1 MFNKNTDFVVMVI
14 LLNITKNSYCLV
26 IFEPYR
32 VFQLQQLQQFQ
43 AGNATGR
50 PHGQSVTFTLPPHS
64 TAAPVSTIEPYRE
77 AKWCNALHLFC
88 QVFFS
93 FCYGIFRS

>member
-1 MFNKNTDFVVMVI
+1 
-14 LLNITKNSYCLV
+14 
-26 IFEPYR
+26 

-64 TAAPVSTIEPYRE
+64 TAAPVSVIEQYKE
-77 AKWCNALHLFC
+77 AKWCNAVHY
-88 QVFFS
+88 FS
-93 FCYGIFRS
+93 TYFSLSAMEYLELGRRMLGI

>member
-1 MFNKNTDFVVMVI
+1 MVI
-14 LLNITKNSYCLV
+14 LLNISDSYCIV
-26 IFEPYR
+26 TFEPYN

-64 TAAPVSTIEPYRE
+64 TAAPVSAIEQYKE
-77 AKWCNALHLFC
+77 TKWCNTLH
-88 QVFFS
+88 FFGRCFS
-93 FCYGIFRS
+93 SSAVEYLEHDRHMLDI